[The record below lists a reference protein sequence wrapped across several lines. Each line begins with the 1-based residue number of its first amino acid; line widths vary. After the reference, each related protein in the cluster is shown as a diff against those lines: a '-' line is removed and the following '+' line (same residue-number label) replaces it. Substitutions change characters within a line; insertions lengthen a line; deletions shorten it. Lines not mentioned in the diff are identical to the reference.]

1 VTDVGGVATFA
12 GLADSRAETLALV
25 FTSGTLTPAIS
36 SSLTVS
42 PAATTTSVT
51 GSGTPSVFGQSVT
64 FTAIVA
70 VNAPGA
76 GTPTGTVTFMDG
88 SSVLGTGTLG
98 TAGTA
103 TFTTSALAV
112 ATHSIT
118 AVYVGDGNF
127 THSTSPALSQVV
139 NKDDT
144 TAVVVASVNPSLL
157 NQAISFTVTVA
168 SAAPGSGTPTGTVQ
182 FQVDGKN
189 FGAAVALSGG
199 TATSE
204 SISSL
209 AVATHTVTASYSG
222 SASFAATTSPALSQ
236 VVNKDNTTTSLAPS
250 VNPSVFGQTVSFTAT
265 VAAVA
270 PGTGTPAG
278 SVTFY
283 DGSTALVKVSLS
295 GGEAICTTASLPTGP
310 ESITAVYNGS
320 ATLATSTS
328 PVLSETVNQ
337 DGSTAVVTSSANP
350 SVFGQ
355 SVTFTAIVTASAPG
369 SGTPTGSVTFLD
381 GTASLG
387 TVTLSG
393 GKATLKTSGLT
404 VSTHAI
410 TVHYN
415 GGTNF
420 LASTS
425 PLLSLVVNQDAT
437 ATALKSS
444 VNPSVYGQSVT
455 FTATVSAA
463 APGSGK
469 PTGSVTF
476 MDDGNA
482 IGMGTLSASGVAT
495 FKTSA
500 LATATQSITAVY
512 GGDANFTTSTSP
524 SLTQTVDQDA
534 TAVKLTSSKN
544 PSVYGQSVTFT
555 ATVRASSPGSGTPTG
570 SVTFYD
576 GATALATMNLSDAT
590 ATYTTSSLSVGAHAI
605 TAVYSGDGNFET
617 STSAAVNQGVN
628 QDKTATALSSSANTA
643 AHGQTVTFT
652 ATVTADAPGSGT
664 PTGTVTFKDGS
675 TVLATMPV
683 GGGTASYSI
692 STLSLGTHSITAV
705 YSGDSNFTARTSS
718 TLKETIIQQSTA
730 LISPQSSSL
739 GPAALAPTALPAA
752 SAAAATTRDAAA
764 RPPAASSPDLV
775 AAALASLGDEDLI
788 RDVAAHRLSAKRA
801 RRVFIRL

>member
-1 VTDVGGVATFA
+1 
-12 GLADSRAETLALV
+12 
-25 FTSGTLTPAIS
+25 
-36 SSLTVS
+36 
-42 PAATTTSVT
+42 
-51 GSGTPSVFGQSVT
+51 
-64 FTAIVA
+64 
-70 VNAPGA
+70 
-76 GTPTGTVTFMDG
+76 
-88 SSVLGTGTLG
+88 
-98 TAGTA
+98 
-103 TFTTSALAV
+103 
-112 ATHSIT
+112 
-118 AVYVGDGNF
+118 
-127 THSTSPALSQVV
+127 
-139 NKDDT
+139 
-144 TAVVVASVNPSLL
+144 
-157 NQAISFTVTVA
+157 
-168 SAAPGSGTPTGTVQ
+168 
-182 FQVDGKN
+182 
-189 FGAAVALSGG
+189 
-199 TATSE
+199 
-204 SISSL
+204 
-209 AVATHTVTASYSG
+209 
-222 SASFAATTSPALSQ
+222 
-236 VVNKDNTTTSLAPS
+236 
-250 VNPSVFGQTVSFTAT
+250 
-265 VAAVA
+265 
-270 PGTGTPAG
+270 
-278 SVTFY
+278 
-283 DGSTALVKVSLS
+283 
-295 GGEAICTTASLPTGP
+295 
-310 ESITAVYNGS
+310 
-320 ATLATSTS
+320 
-328 PVLSETVNQ
+328 
-337 DGSTAVVTSSANP
+337 
-350 SVFGQ
+350 
-355 SVTFTAIVTASAPG
+355 
-369 SGTPTGSVTFLD
+369 
-381 GTASLG
+381 
-387 TVTLSG
+387 
-393 GKATLKTSGLT
+393 
-404 VSTHAI
+404 
-410 TVHYN
+410 
-415 GGTNF
+415 
-420 LASTS
+420 
-425 PLLSLVVNQDAT
+425 
-437 ATALKSS
+437 
-444 VNPSVYGQSVT
+444 
-455 FTATVSAA
+455 
-463 APGSGK
+463 
-469 PTGSVTF
+469 
-476 MDDGNA
+476 
-482 IGMGTLSASGVAT
+482 MGTLSASGVAT

-692 STLSLGTHSITAV
+692 STLALGTHSITAV